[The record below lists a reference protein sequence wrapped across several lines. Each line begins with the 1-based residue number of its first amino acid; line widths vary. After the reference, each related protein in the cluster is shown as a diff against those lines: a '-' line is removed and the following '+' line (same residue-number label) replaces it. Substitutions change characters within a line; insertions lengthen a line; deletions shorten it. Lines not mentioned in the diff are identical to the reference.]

1 MIIEKDFKENML
13 EYYGEVIDSCLFSE
27 APSYTEIKDDPISC
41 YLVNTI
47 TDYLSLNPQ
56 ASLWKQTL
64 RTDLMRFL
72 EEVLEMY
79 YYIIK
84 DYHKQLSLIEQFVNI
99 PLQGKMMMWERVYGS
114 IVAHYTSNEL
124 DIDIYNQ
131 LLLDADDEG
140 DIEATLD
147 AFINNWQEVNQKQK
161 TNRIRSMIENH
172 SNTPFAKCYGSHDYR
187 IKKDIETTYK
197 QYRILK
203 EIVEVLGRER
213 EICMAEETQV
223 IRRFQPAFISED
235 ATSRESEII
244 SLGDRVSHLVPTEYS
259 LLADDDLEQLFYYK
273 YATKNLLL
281 YSNLRQNTSAQS
293 GKNTTNRLQA
303 GPIIVCLDTSSSMS
317 GSPEKIAKCM
327 LLQLLDVAKRK
338 NRKLYLITFAVRAQT
353 IDLSKPT
360 NWRTLNQ
367 FLNNRF
373 TGGTSPKAMLNE
385 ALATLRQ
392 TDYSL
397 ADVLIISDFIFKQPS
412 ENTIKSINIAHK
424 NGTRFYGL
432 MIGNHSSACESF
444 LTEIWRISI

>member
-1 MIIEKDFKENML
+1 MIIEKDFKENVL

-27 APSYTEIKDDPISC
+27 APSYTEIKDDPISG
-41 YLVNTI
+41 YFVNSI
-47 TDYLSLNPQ
+47 TDYLSQDIQHP
-56 ASLWKQTL
+56 LWKQTL
-64 RTDLMRFL
+64 RTGLMRFL
-72 EEVLEMY
+72 EAILEMY
-79 YYIIK
+79 YSVIK
-84 DYHKQLSLIEQFVNI
+84 DYNKQLSLIEQFANI
-99 PLQGKMMMWERVYGS
+99 PLQEKMMMWERVYGS

-124 DIDIYNQ
+124 DIEIYNQ

-147 AFINNWQEVNQKQK
+147 VFVNDWRKVNQKQK
-161 TNRIRSMIENH
+161 DIRVRSMIENNRNN
-172 SNTPFAKCYGSHDYR
+172 SLAKCYGSQDYR
-187 IKKDIETTYK
+187 INKETESTYE
-197 QYRILK
+197 QYPILK
-203 EIVEVLGRER
+203 EIAEVLGRER
-213 EICMAEETQV
+213 EIITAEETQV
-223 IRRFQPAFISED
+223 MRKFQPAFISEH

-244 SLGDRVSHLVPTEYS
+244 SLGDRVSPLVPTEYS

-293 GKNTTNRLQA
+293 GKNTTKRLQA

-360 NWRTLNQ
+360 NWRMLNQ

-373 TGGTSPKAMLNE
+373 TGGTSPEAMLNE
-385 ALATLRQ
+385 ALATLYK
-392 TDYSL
+392 TNYSL

-412 ENTIKSINIAHK
+412 ATTIESINKAHK
-424 NGTRFYGL
+424 NGVRFYGL
-432 MIGNHSSACESF
+432 MNGNHSSACESF
-444 LTEIWRISI
+444 LTKMWRA

>member
-1 MIIEKDFKENML
+1 MIIEKDFKENVI

-27 APSYTEIKDDPISC
+27 APFYTEIKDDPISG

-56 ASLWKQTL
+56 PSLWKQTL

-84 DYHKQLSLIEQFVNI
+84 DYNKQLSLIEQFVNN
-99 PLQGKMMMWERVYGS
+99 PLHEKMMMWERVYGS

-124 DIDIYNQ
+124 DIEIYNQ

-161 TNRIRSMIENH
+161 NNRIRSMIENH
-172 SNTPFAKCYGSHDYR
+172 SNTPFAKCYGSQDYR

-197 QYRILK
+197 QYPILK
-203 EIVEVLGRER
+203 EIAEVLGRER
-213 EICMAEETQV
+213 EIITAEETQV
-223 IRRFQPAFISED
+223 MRKFQPAFISEN
-235 ATSRESEII
+235 ATANESEII
-244 SLGDRVSHLVPTEYS
+244 LLGDRISHLVPTEYS
-259 LLADDDLEQLFYYK
+259 LLADDDLEHLFYYK

-317 GSPEKIAKCM
+317 GNPEKIAKCM

-338 NRKLYLITFAVRAQT
+338 NRKLYLITFAVRSQA
-353 IDLSKPT
+353 IDLSKSN

-367 FLNNRF
+367 FLSNRF
-373 TGGTSPKAMLNE
+373 TGGTSPEAMLNE
-385 ALATLRQ
+385 ALATLYK
-392 TDYSL
+392 TNYSL

-412 ENTIKSINIAHK
+412 ATTIESINKAHK
-424 NGTRFYGL
+424 NGARFYGL
-432 MIGNHSSACESF
+432 MIGNHTSSCESF
-444 LTEIWRISI
+444 LTKMWKSE